1 MLIVMVYTLRHS
13 KQTIALQKHM
23 SFRYHFLLII
33 SFVFATFSQA
43 QSIEE
48 PLAKY
53 NKETVPYILVDAL
66 KKDMSKY
73 LILDTRKKEEYKV
86 SHLPQA
92 IWVGEQLN
100 DTDFTTKYPDKD
112 QAIVVY
118 CSIGVRSEKF
128 GENLQKQ
135 GYSNV
140 SNLYGSLF
148 EWKNK
153 GYEIMNPRGNPTD
166 SVHAYTKE
174 WGQYLKKGIKV
185 Y

>member
-73 LILDTRKKEEYKV
+73 LILDTRKKLCIVLLEYARK
-86 SHLPQA
+86 
-92 IWVGEQLN
+92 
-100 DTDFTTKYPDKD
+100 
-112 QAIVVY
+112 
-118 CSIGVRSEKF
+118 
-128 GENLQKQ
+128 NLVKI
-135 GYSNV
+135 Y
-140 SNLYGSLF
+140 
-148 EWKNK
+148 KNK
-153 GYEIMNPRGNPTD
+153 DTQM
-166 SVHAYTKE
+166 
-174 WGQYLKKGIKV
+174 
-185 Y
+185 